1 MRHEIRVTS
10 EIKSDEKKFNFSK
23 WCYETIE
30 SETSQNHF
38 AKLLKNVKPGD
49 EVVLYINCL
58 GGSVQEALGIHSELK
73 RCGAKVVAHIDGFAA
88 SAASVLAMAA
98 DEVIMPRNTCMML
111 HKAAWQAY
119 GNPDELRKSADDLEV
134 ISKTAAESYLMK
146 AGEKMDSA
154 ALDRIL
160 AAGTWIS
167 AADCLTLGLCDKL
180 ESYSASGGTP
190 MQKFQAAAS
199 ACVHYPIPEIPVAF
213 VSMLEAM
220 SQVDE
225 GRGIAENCPESG
237 HPENH
242 ETQPEAAVNHGIA
255 YAMLKNMN
263 L

>member
-10 EIKSDEKKFNFSK
+10 EIKPDEEQFNYSK
-23 WCYETIE
+23 WCYETVE

-38 AKLLKNVKPGD
+38 VKLLKDVKPGD

-111 HKAAWQAY
+111 HKASWWAY
-119 GNPDELRKSADDLEV
+119 GNPDQLRKSADDLEV

-146 AGEKMDSA
+146 AGEKMDA
-154 ALDRIL
+154 GALDRIL
-160 AAGTWIS
+160 AAETWIS
-167 AADCLTLGLCDKL
+167 ASDCLALGLCDKL
-180 ESYSASGGTP
+180 EDYSVANGTP

-199 ACVHYPIPEIPVAF
+199 ACVHYPIPKIPVAF
-213 VSMLEAM
+213 ASMLEVI
-220 SQVDE
+220 SQADAGKGTTKE
-225 GRGIAENCPESG
+225 CPESG
-237 HPENH
+237 QKTH
-242 ETQPEAAVNHGIA
+242 EDQPEAAVTHSIA
-255 YAMLKNMN
+255 YALLKSMN